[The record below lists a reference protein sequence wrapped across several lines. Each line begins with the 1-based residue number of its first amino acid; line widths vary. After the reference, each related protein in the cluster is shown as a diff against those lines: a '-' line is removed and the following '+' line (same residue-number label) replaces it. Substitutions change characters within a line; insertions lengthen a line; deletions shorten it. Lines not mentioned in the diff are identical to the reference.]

1 MALAP
6 GLRHGTAS
14 AFPGI
19 GSPGQVSAWRG
30 RSRPALRLLTP
41 LVTLGWE
48 GVQAPW
54 GLRAFTRGHWVPL
67 LPQKGLS
74 PDCRKVTEACS
85 GPAPGVPRGMKQEI
99 GSQGKVERWQAPEPG
114 GRGLCRRREPWARGG
129 VADTVICG

>member
-6 GLRHGTAS
+6 GLGDGTAS

-30 RSRPALRLLTP
+30 RSRPALRLLMP

-54 GLRAFTRGHWVPL
+54 GLRGFNRGHWVPL

-74 PDCRKVTEACS
+74 PDCRKVTEA
-85 GPAPGVPRGMKQEI
+85 
-99 GSQGKVERWQAPEPG
+99 
-114 GRGLCRRREPWARGG
+114 
-129 VADTVICG
+129 